1 MSRTERLTELDERI
15 VAAAEADL
23 RQLLSIE
30 PSPELTAK
38 VRARI
43 DDNRESR
50 ASKWWGWIGVAVA
63 TAAAV
68 ILAVALRPEHTAAP
82 NGAVVANARPDE
94 NLRAPSRTDDTTDP
108 APKTTL
114 DPVARHRSPAR
125 AAEPGPNPEII
136 IDPAMTDAIRR
147 MAIALR
153 NAEPDAS
160 TAEQLQMQMGEPAP
174 LTIAE
179 PLNVRELVLK
189 PAEQNGG
196 NQE

>member
-1 MSRTERLTELDERI
+1 MTELDERI
-15 VAAAEADL
+15 ATEAEADL
-23 RQLLSIE
+23 ERLLSIE
-30 PSPELTAK
+30 PSPEFAAK

-43 DDNRESR
+43 GDNRESR
-50 ASKWWGWIGVAVA
+50 AWKRWGWIGLTVA

-68 ILAVALRPEHTAAP
+68 ILVLALRPEHTAAP
-82 NGAVVANARPDE
+82 NGRVVASARPDD
-94 NLRAPSRTDDTTDP
+94 NLRAPSRTDDTTDR

-114 DPVARHRSPAR
+114 LPVARHRSPAR

-136 IDPAMTDAIRR
+136 IDPAMTEAIRR
-147 MAIALR
+147 MAIALK

-174 LTIAE
+174 LAIAE

-196 NQE
+196 TQE

>member
-23 RQLLSIE
+23 QQLLSIK
-30 PSPELTAK
+30 PSPEFTAN

-50 ASKWWGWIGVAVA
+50 AWKRWGWIGLAVA

-68 ILAVALRPEHTAAP
+68 ILALALRPEQTAAP
-82 NGAVVANARPDE
+82 NGGVVASVRPDD
-94 NLRAPSRTDDTTDP
+94 NLRAPSRTDDTTDSE
-108 APKTTL
+108 PKTTRHT
-114 DPVARHRSPAR
+114 VARHRSPAR
-125 AAEPGPNPEII
+125 AAEPEPIPEII

-153 NAEPDAS
+153 HAEPDAS

-174 LTIAE
+174 LAIAE

-196 NQE
+196 TQE

>member
-30 PSPELTAK
+30 PSPELSAK

-50 ASKWWGWIGVAVA
+50 AWKRWGWIGSAVA

-82 NGAVVANARPDE
+82 HGGVANARPDDH
-94 NLRAPSRTDDTTDP
+94 LRAPSRTDDTTDP
-108 APKTTL
+108 AAKTTL
-114 DPVARHRSPAR
+114 HPVARHRSPAR